1 MGYLYYGSDT
11 QAISMPDR
19 MLAHVKVLAATKLRR
34 NESFTITWRH
44 TDDEAP
50 GRTTLWLHPAIP
62 LRFTFSTVDAE
73 KIDGP
78 LLQRLAAE
86 ARLLWR
92 PQSRRAHVRGF
103 RGSRCS
109 TGTGTRPRLTPQRS
123 RRRDRWRRAP

>member
-1 MGYLYYGSDT
+1 MGNLYYGSDT

-86 ARLLWR
+86 ASSSGGLNLDARMFEAPVEPIAAPVREL
-92 PQSRRAHVRGF
+92 AH
-103 RGSRCS
+103 
-109 TGTGTRPRLTPQRS
+109 
-123 RRRDRWRRAP
+123 A

>member
-86 ARLLWR
+86 ASSSGGLNLDARMFEASADPVAVPVREL
-92 PQSRRAHVRGF
+92 AH
-103 RGSRCS
+103 
-109 TGTGTRPRLTPQRS
+109 
-123 RRRDRWRRAP
+123 A

>member
-1 MGYLYYGSDT
+1 MGYLYYGSDA

-86 ARLLWR
+86 ASSSGGLNLDARMFATSPEAE
-92 PQSRRAHVRGF
+92 PQPA
-103 RGSRCS
+103 
-109 TGTGTRPRLTPQRS
+109 LTL
-123 RRRDRWRRAP
+123 AAAG

>member
-73 KIDGP
+73 KIAGP

-86 ARLLWR
+86 ASSSGGLNLDARLFTLEPE
-92 PQSRRAHVRGF
+92 PQP
-103 RGSRCS
+103 
-109 TGTGTRPRLTPQRS
+109 TLTL
-123 RRRDRWRRAP
+123 AAAG